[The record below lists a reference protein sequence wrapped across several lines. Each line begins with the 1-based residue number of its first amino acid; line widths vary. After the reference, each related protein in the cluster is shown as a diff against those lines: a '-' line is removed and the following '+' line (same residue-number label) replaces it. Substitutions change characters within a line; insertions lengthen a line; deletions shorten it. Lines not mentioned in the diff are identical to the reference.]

1 MEYAVKDSVQT
12 DWILAVLEG
21 GPVSLPKASRTQLVE
36 PLAEKIKIPYC
47 GGYEHF
53 ERIGPLQENSVQTV
67 FRWTMRTAVA
77 E

>member
-1 MEYAVKDSVQT
+1 VEYAVRNPSQT

-21 GPVSLPKASRTQLVE
+21 GPVSLPEASRTQLVE
-36 PLAEKIKIPYC
+36 PLAQKIKVPFC

-53 ERIGPLQENSVQTV
+53 ERISPVKDNSTQTV

>member
-1 MEYAVKDSVQT
+1 MEQAVTSSSHT

-21 GPVSLPKASRTQLVE
+21 GPLSLPNASRTQLVE
-36 PLAEKIKIPYC
+36 PLSEKIKIPFC

-53 ERIGPLQENSVQTV
+53 ERTNPVRENPAQTV

>member
-1 MEYAVKDSVQT
+1 VAHAVTNSSQT
-12 DWILAVLEG
+12 DWIMAVLEG
-21 GPVSLPKASRTQLVE
+21 GPMSLPKALRTQLVE
-36 PLAEKIKIPYC
+36 PLAQKIKIPFY

-53 ERIGPLQENSVQTV
+53 ERISPVKESAQTV

>member
-1 MEYAVKDSVQT
+1 MEHAVTSSSQT
-12 DWILAVLEG
+12 DWVLAVLEG
-21 GPVSLPKASRTQLVE
+21 GPMSLPKASRTQLVE
-36 PLAEKIKIPYC
+36 PLAQKVKIPFC

-53 ERIGPLQENSVQTV
+53 ERISPLRSPQTV

>member
-1 MEYAVKDSVQT
+1 MEHAVTNPSQT

-21 GPVSLPKASRTQLVE
+21 GPLSLPKASRTQLVE
-36 PLAEKIKIPYC
+36 PLSQKIKISFC

-53 ERIGPLQENSVQTV
+53 ERTSPVRENPAHTV

>member
-1 MEYAVKDSVQT
+1 VEHAVTNSSQA

-36 PLAEKIKIPYC
+36 PLAQKIKIPFY

-53 ERIGPLQENSVQTV
+53 ERISPVKENSAQTV